1 MTNTI
6 IQTITTFLVGFFN
19 ELLVI
24 PVKALY
30 AIALEYI
37 YSTDMSFIS
46 IIGMFICFVAVSY
59 MCKWLLLGI
68 RAFISHMLFLK
79 KEKKRKE
86 ILAIKRKERERTEA
100 RLAYENEFNDLY
112 RQYVLPEE
120 QA

>member
-59 MCKWLLLGI
+59 IQMAATWNPCIYLSY
-68 RAFISHMLFLK
+68 AFS
-79 KEKKRKE
+79 EK
-86 ILAIKRKERERTEA
+86 REKT
-100 RLAYENEFNDLY
+100 
-112 RQYVLPEE
+112 
-120 QA
+120 